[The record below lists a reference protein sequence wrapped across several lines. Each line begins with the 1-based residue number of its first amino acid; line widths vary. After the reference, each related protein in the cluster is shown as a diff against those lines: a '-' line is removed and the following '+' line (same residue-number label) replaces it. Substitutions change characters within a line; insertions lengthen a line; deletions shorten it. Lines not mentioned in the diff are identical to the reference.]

1 MFHCAQVAVNDAAP
15 VFDQLFTYRIP
26 DAFTEYAVTGARV
39 SVPFGR
45 ANTVRTGI
53 IMAVSDEEDPDGR
66 LKYLTDVEKDDH
78 PVSEDLVDLISFLKE
93 KTFCT
98 YSDALKAVLPKN
110 IRAVT
115 HGGKLTLSSFSHKV
129 KILTVNEDAVGKVT
143 KRQREILDALS
154 GHEYTAQELIDVS
167 GATRETLKRMTDA
180 GLIRET
186 EEIRNQ
192 DLFVSARDS
201 TAEDAV
207 LSEAQSKALEEIKDY
222 YTSKGGRGTV
232 LLHGVTSSGKTQIY
246 IKLMKEEL
254 ERGRS
259 VIFLVPEITLS
270 NQTIMRLREVFG
282 SKVAIINSAL
292 SATER
297 TIEWSKLRSGQCSTA
312 VGTRSAIFAPL
323 ENIGLIIIDEEQ
335 ENSYNSEQ
343 SPKYSTIEVAQ
354 RRASRHGAKL
364 LLASATPLIEHYH
377 WGKMGR
383 IGLVSLKERYN
394 SMPLPDVD
402 IVDMRDE
409 LTMGNS
415 TCISNKLASSIRSR
429 LEKKEQTLLLL
440 NRRGYNTVSICT
452 KCRQVLK
459 CPNCDTPLVHHKREG
474 RLICH
479 YCGHSEPAETKCR
492 ECGGELRQQ
501 GFGTEKIEETIGL
514 LFPEASVARLDLDI
528 AQKKHSSEK
537 ILMDFA
543 DRKYDILIGTQMI
556 AKGLDFANVTL
567 VGVISA
573 DQMLLLPNYD
583 SIERAF
589 STLTQVVG
597 RGGRGE
603 KAGEAII
610 QTFDPKNPLIRL
622 AALQNYEAF
631 YEAEII
637 QRRDHEYPPFCKMC
651 TVSITGED
659 EKAVIGGSHQY
670 ISIVMEIAKSM
681 EKPEPIRILG
691 PVPMRI
697 AYINAA
703 FRYKVTVKGRY
714 GQAFR
719 DIINI
724 SVKKFRGI
732 REFKDLRISTDFN
745 INDS

>member
-26 DAFTEYAVTGARV
+26 DEYIGTAAVGARV
-39 SVPFGR
+39 TVPFGK
-45 ANTVRTGI
+45 ANMLRTGI
-53 IMAVSDEEDPDGR
+53 IMELS
-66 LKYLTDVEKDDH
+66 DVEESGYDLKSLIDVETGER

-115 HGGKLTLSSFSHKV
+115 S
-129 KILTVNEDAVGKVT
+129 NGKVALASLSHRVKVLSKGTEEGAKLT
-143 KRQREILDALS
+143 KRQAEILACLDD
-154 GHEYTAQELIDVS
+154 HEYTMTELMDAS
-167 GATRETLKRMTDA
+167 GATRATVKKMISE
-180 GLIRET
+180 GLVIET
-186 EEIRNQ
+186 EVMRSQ
-192 DLFVSARDS
+192 DLFGSEADG
-201 TAEDAV
+201 TADEAV
-207 LSEAQSKALEEIKDY
+207 LSDAQSKALGEIKDY
-222 YTSKGGRGTV
+222 YSSRGETGTV
-232 LLHGVTSSGKTQIY
+232 LLHGVTSSGKTQLY

-254 ERGRS
+254 EKGKD

-282 SKVAIINSAL
+282 SRVAIINSAL

-297 TIEWSKLRSGQCSTA
+297 TIEWSKLRNGQCDIA

-323 ENIGLIIIDEEQ
+323 DNIGLIIIDEEQ
-335 ENSYNSEQ
+335 ESSYNSEQ
-343 SPKYSTIEVAQ
+343 SPKYSAVEVAQ
-354 RRASRHGAKL
+354 YRARRHGAKL
-364 LLASATPLIEHYH
+364 LLASATPLVEHYYQ
-377 WGKMGR
+377 GKSGR

-402 IVDMRDE
+402 IVDMREE

-415 TCISNKLASSIRSR
+415 TCISNRLASSIRTR

-459 CPNCDTPLVHHKREG
+459 CPNCDTPLVYHKREG

-479 YCGHSEPAETKCR
+479 YCGHSESADSKCR
-492 ECGGELRQQ
+492 ECGGDLRQQ
-501 GFGTEKIEETIGL
+501 GFGTEKIEETVGL
-514 LFPEASVARLDLDI
+514 LFPEASVARLDLDVVS
-528 AQKKHSSEK
+528 KKHSSEN
-537 ILMDFA
+537 ILKDFSLG
-543 DRKYDILIGTQMI
+543 KYDILIGTQMI

-603 KAGEAII
+603 KEGEALI

-622 AALQNYEAF
+622 AAMQDYEAF
-631 YEAEII
+631 YNAEII
-637 QRRDHEYPPFCKMC
+637 QRKDHLYPPFCKMC
-651 TVSITGED
+651 TISITGPAERD
-659 EKAVIGGSHQY
+659 VIEGAHHY
-670 ISIVMEIAKSM
+670 ISVVMDIAKKQGSPM
-681 EKPEPIRILG
+681 PLRVLG

-724 SVKKFRGI
+724 SVKQFR
-732 REFKDLRISTDFN
+732 ENKKYKDLRLSTDFN
-745 INDS
+745 LNDG